1 MRHLNYTHL
10 LYFWTVVREGGV
22 TKAADALHLTP
33 QTISGQIKLLEE
45 QLQGALFERE
55 GRRLVPT
62 ELGRIVHAYA
72 EEIFPRGLELA
83 SVVRGERTR
92 GRRSVTLGV
101 ADVVPKLIAFRVLE
115 PLLGGD
121 SPFHVVCHEGPLTDL
136 LADLSAHRLDLVI
149 STSAV
154 PPDSAIKAFSHLLGE
169 SEIGFFAARQLATR
183 LRRGFPKS
191 LQDAPLLAPTERS
204 ANRRVLDDWFES
216 MGVVP
221 RIVGELDDS
230 ALIKTF
236 AQHGVGAFA
245 APLAIETEI
254 VHQFDVARIGVAQGV
269 KARFYAISTER
280 RIKHPAVAMVTERA
294 RRGLFA
300 AAGIGHR
307 PALLD

>member
-1 MRHLNYTHL
+1 MRHLNYNHL

-22 TKAADALHLTP
+22 TKAAEALHLTP

-72 EEIFPRGLELA
+72 EEIFSRGLELA

-121 SPFHVVCHEGPLTDL
+121 SPFHVVCHEGPLSDL
-136 LADLSAHRLDLVI
+136 LADLSAHRVDLVI

-169 SEIGFFAARQLATR
+169 SEIGFFAARPLAAR

-216 MGVVP
+216 IGVVP

-230 ALIKTF
+230 ALIETF

-245 APLAIETEI
+245 APLAIEAQI
-254 VHQFDVARIGVAQGV
+254 VRQSDVTRIGTAQGV

-294 RRGLFA
+294 RREVFA
-300 AAGIGHR
+300 AA
-307 PALLD
+307 D

>member
-1 MRHLNYTHL
+1 MRHPNYTHL

-22 TKAADALHLTP
+22 TKAAEALHLTP

-45 QLQGALFERE
+45 QMQGALFERE

-62 ELGRIVHAYA
+62 ELGRIAYAYA

-101 ADVVPKLIAFRVLE
+101 ADAVPKLIAFRVLE
-115 PLLGGD
+115 PLLSGD
-121 SPFHVVCHEGPLTDL
+121 SPFHLVCHEGSLTDL
-136 LADLSAHRLDLVI
+136 LTDLAAHRLDLVI

-154 PPDSAIKAFSHLLGE
+154 PPDAAIKAFNHPLGE
-169 SEIGFFAARQLATR
+169 SEIGFFAARTLAAR
-183 LRRGFPKS
+183 LRRGFPAS
-191 LQDAPLLAPTERS
+191 LHDAPLLAPTERS
-204 ANRRVLDDWFES
+204 ANRRVLDEWFAS
-216 MGVVP
+216 TGVVP

-236 AQHGVGAFA
+236 AQHGIGVFA
-245 APLAIETEI
+245 APLAIETQI
-254 VHQFDVARIGVAQGV
+254 VRQFDVTRIGTAEGV

-294 RRGLFA
+294 RRDLFA
-300 AAGIGHR
+300 A
-307 PALLD
+307 PA

>member
-22 TKAADALHLTP
+22 TKAAAALNLTP

-62 ELGRIVHAYA
+62 ELGRIAFGYA
-72 EEIFPRGLELA
+72 DEIFPRGLELA
-83 SVVRGERTR
+83 SVMRGERNH
-92 GRRSVTLGV
+92 GRRSVTIGV

-121 SPFHVVCHEGPLTDL
+121 SPFHLICHEGPLKDL

-154 PPDSAIKAFSHLLGE
+154 PPDAAIKAFNHPLGE
-169 SEIGFFAARQLATR
+169 SEIGFFAARPLAAR
-183 LRRGFPKS
+183 LRRGFPAS

-204 ANRRVLDDWFES
+204 ANRRVLDEWFAAN
-216 MGVVP
+216 GVVP
-221 RIVGELDDS
+221 RIIGELDDS

-245 APLAIETEI
+245 APLAIEAEI
-254 VHQFDVARIGVAQGV
+254 VRQYGVTRIDTAQGV

-280 RIKHPAVAMVTERA
+280 RIKHPAVAMVAECA

-300 AAGIGHR
+300 AGG
-307 PALLD
+307 